1 MASTMHIVDIGTV
14 FGVRPAS
21 DLDLGPGTLLHMM
34 AQNQVDEA
42 LVCSLKAV
50 QHNFTAGNDE
60 TVALCLEH
68 HNLYPVAVAD
78 PRQAPDCLAEVERC
92 AAQGCVAFRF
102 FCDYQGWSI
111 ASQSF
116 RHLLQ
121 AVAHAKKPAIVH
133 APASGDATDLLS
145 IAGGWDIPV
154 VLAGITYPVLSEALA
169 VMADAPNFC
178 IEAHR
183 VALPGQVELM
193 VEEVGAE
200 RIMFGSWAPLF
211 SQRPSMEMVLGSE
224 VSPEAKA
231 LILGGNARRV
241 FTLTKRMSL

>member
-1 MASTMHIVDIGTV
+1 MHIVDMGTV
-14 FGVRPAS
+14 FGVRPSS
-21 DLDLGPGTLLHMM
+21 DLDLGAETLLQMM
-34 AQNQVDEA
+34 ARNQVDEA

-50 QHNFTAGNDE
+50 QHNFSAGNDE
-60 TVALCLEH
+60 TVALCLTH
-68 HNLYPVAVAD
+68 HNLYPVAVVD

-92 AAQGCVAFRF
+92 AARGCVAFRF
-102 FCDYQGWSI
+102 FCDYQGWAI
-111 ASQSF
+111 ANQSF
-116 RHLLQ
+116 KCLLQ

-133 APASGDATDLLS
+133 APASGDATALLG

-169 VMADAPNFC
+169 IMADAPNFG

-211 SQRPSMEMVLGSE
+211 SQRPSMDMVLGSE
-224 VSPEAKA
+224 VSLEAKA
-231 LILGGNARRV
+231 LILGDNARRV
-241 FTLTKRMSL
+241 FGLTKRMSQ